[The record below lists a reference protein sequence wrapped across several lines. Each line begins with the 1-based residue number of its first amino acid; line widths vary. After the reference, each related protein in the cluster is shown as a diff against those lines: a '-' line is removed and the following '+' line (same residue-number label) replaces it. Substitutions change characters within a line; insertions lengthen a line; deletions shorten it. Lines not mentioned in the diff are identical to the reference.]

1 MKSRTR
7 HLHFSR
13 RACACARVGSVFHH
27 HHRIQHIKIQHIYTQ
42 QEVSCERV
50 LPLVMCCSLSLRRG
64 ACVMLK
70 RLAEM
75 STHISDALNISCDKT
90 RGQNKND
97 ESSWH
102 GSRAKFIFCHF
113 FEPFFQYIAWR
124 VWNAFQETWP
134 LPVMIY
140 IYIHTA
146 AAHFDL

>member
-1 MKSRTR
+1 
-7 HLHFSR
+7 
-13 RACACARVGSVFHH
+13 
-27 HHRIQHIKIQHIYTQ
+27 
-42 QEVSCERV
+42 
-50 LPLVMCCSLSLRRG
+50 
-64 ACVMLK
+64 MLK

-97 ESSWH
+97 ESSY
-102 GSRAKFIFCHF
+102 GMAAEQNSFSAIFLSLFSIYCV
-113 FEPFFQYIAWR
+113 AR
-124 VWNAFQETWP
+124 LWNAFQETWP